1 MSQSDN
7 LTEAELRRRLAEAEA
22 ALAALR
28 SGKADTLIGD
38 AGPLLFQLKSAVEVQ
53 MQAQEALQAALKRSQ
68 RQQEAVATLAVSPA
82 IVAGDLASAV
92 EQITELAARVMG
104 VERMGVWLFDQQGDE
119 LRCVDLYESSLNRH
133 SAGAVL
139 RRHEYQ
145 REFDALFTA
154 RYVDADDPLTD
165 PRTAGYVDGYL
176 KPLGITSMLDAVIS
190 ARGRNLGVLCFEHV
204 NQPHHWEPDEI
215 AFACQISD
223 QIALLLLN
231 RERKQAEA
239 ALRREHTLVERITSA
254 SPAGI
259 TVVDRHG
266 QITFANPQAE
276 KILGLTKEA
285 ITQRTY
291 NAPAWRIT
299 ALDGGPFPDEELP
312 FRRVMATRKPVT
324 DIRHAIEWP
333 DGRRVLL
340 SINGAP
346 LLDASG
352 ELEGAVFTVSDIT
365 EQLQAEALLACQTKV
380 LELIATGASLA
391 TTLTR
396 LIQEVEALHP
406 GLLGSVL
413 LLDKDGVHLRHGA
426 APSLPEAY
434 NRAIDGLVIGPNV
447 GSCGTAVFRGEAVVV
462 EDIATDPLWKD
473 YRELAMAHGL
483 RACWSTPI
491 FDEQRRVLG
500 TFAIYYRKPGR
511 PAPEHLRWVEMAT
524 HLAAVAIQKLREE
537 AALRESE
544 RRLAT
549 LMANLPGMAYRC
561 ANQPQWPMEFVSEG
575 CAGLTGWSASALLQN
590 RPAFGELIVEADR
603 QFVWD
608 TVQRALAARRPY
620 ELTYRIRT
628 ADGQLRWVW
637 ERGCGVFAPD
647 GSLLFLEGF
656 ITDITERK
664 QAEDRIRRLAAFPEL
679 NPNPV
684 LEFAADGSLTYH
696 NPAAQELV
704 RRSGARDLQEIMPP
718 NSDQIIRECLASGR
732 PCLRLEVRCGER
744 TISWSFY
751 PIEQLGVVHAYAG
764 DITERKQAEVAQARL
779 ATAIEQ
785 AAEAVVI
792 TDTQGTI
799 QYVNPAFEKVTGYSR
814 EEAIGR
820 NLRFL
825 KSGKH
830 DTEFYQRLWAVLT
843 RGEVWRGHFVNKRK
857 DGTLYEEEATIS
869 PVRDAA
875 GRIIHYVAVKRDV
888 THETQLEAQL
898 LQAQK
903 MEAIGRLAGG
913 VAHDFNNILAVI
925 LMQTEFLLMSVDLSE
940 GVRDGVQQVRTAA
953 ERAANLTRQ
962 LLLFSRRQVMQA
974 RDLDLNEVVT
984 NLAKMLQRIIGE
996 DVRLELHLHPTPL
1009 MTHADAGML
1018 DQVLMNLAVN
1028 TRDAMPKGGRLII
1041 ETTARE
1047 FSPEEAAAL
1056 PDVKPG
1062 HYVGL
1067 RVSDTG
1073 CGIPPEILPRIF
1085 EPFFTTK
1092 EQGKGTGLGL
1102 ATVFG
1107 IVKQH
1112 GGSIQVA
1119 SEPGRGTTFEVYIPA
1134 LPAGSTQATAA
1145 ESRTPP
1151 RGGTETILL
1160 VEDEP
1165 DVRQV
1170 TRVIL
1175 EVHGYRVLEA
1185 SDGRQALELWQ
1196 QHRETIQL
1204 LFTDMVM
1211 PEGMSGR
1218 ELSQRLRADRPQLKV
1233 LYTSGYSAELAG
1245 QELPPGASFLQKP
1258 CSAELLLETVRR
1270 CLDAP
1275 SEAPLI

>member
-38 AGPLLFQLKSAVEVQ
+38 AGPLLFQLKSAVE
-53 MQAQEALQAALKRSQ
+53 E
-68 RQQEAVATLAVSPA
+68 
-82 IVAGDLASAV
+82 
-92 EQITELAARVMG
+92 
-104 VERMGVWLFDQQGDE
+104 
-119 LRCVDLYESSLNRH
+119 
-133 SAGAVL
+133 
-139 RRHEYQ
+139 
-145 REFDALFTA
+145 
-154 RYVDADDPLTD
+154 
-165 PRTAGYVDGYL
+165 
-176 KPLGITSMLDAVIS
+176 
-190 ARGRNLGVLCFEHV
+190 
-204 NQPHHWEPDEI
+204 
-215 AFACQISD
+215 
-223 QIALLLLN
+223 
-231 RERKQAEA
+231 RERAEA
-239 ALRREHTLVERITSA
+239 ALRREHTLLERITSS

-285 ITQRTY
+285 ITKRTY
-291 NAPAWRIT
+291 NDPAWHIT
-299 ALDGGPFPDEELP
+299 ALDGGPLPDEELP

-324 DIRHAIEWP
+324 GIRHAIEWP

-352 ELEGAVFTVSDIT
+352 ELEGAVFTMSDIT

-396 LIQEVEALHP
+396 LIEEVEALHP

-561 ANQPQWPMEFVSEG
+561 ANQPHWPMEFVSEG
-575 CAGLTGWSASALLQN
+575 CAGLTGWPASALLQN

-764 DITERKQAEVAQARL
+764 DITERKQAEEALRESEARFRRLFENSLVGIYRTTPDGRILLANPTLVKMLRFPSFQALAQLNLEKDGFHPQYPRRLFKEAIERDGVVRGMESAWTCADGTTIYVRESAQAVRGPDGRIEYYEGVVEDITERKQAEVAQARL

-785 AAEAVVI
+785 AAEAVLI

-820 NLRFL
+820 NPRFL

-888 THETQLEAQL
+888 TREAQLEAQL

-962 LLLFSRRQVMQA
+962 LLAFSRRQVMQA

-1028 TRDAMPKGGRLII
+1028 ARDAMPKGGRLII

-1112 GGSIQVA
+1112 GGNIQVA
-1119 SEPGRGTTFEVYIPA
+1119 SEPGRGTTFEIYIPA
-1134 LPAGSTQATAA
+1134 LPSGSTQATAA

-1185 SDGRQALELWQ
+1185 SDGHQALELWQ

-1204 LFTDMVM
+1204 LFTDIVM

-1258 CSAELLLETVRR
+1258 CSAELLLETVLR

>member
-1 MSQSDN
+1 MNQSDN

-38 AGPLLFQLKSAVEVQ
+38 AGPLLFQLKSAVE
-53 MQAQEALQAALKRSQ
+53 AQ
-68 RQQEAVATLAVSPA
+68 
-82 IVAGDLASAV
+82 
-92 EQITELAARVMG
+92 
-104 VERMGVWLFDQQGDE
+104 
-119 LRCVDLYESSLNRH
+119 
-133 SAGAVL
+133 
-139 RRHEYQ
+139 
-145 REFDALFTA
+145 
-154 RYVDADDPLTD
+154 
-165 PRTAGYVDGYL
+165 
-176 KPLGITSMLDAVIS
+176 
-190 ARGRNLGVLCFEHV
+190 
-204 NQPHHWEPDEI
+204 
-215 AFACQISD
+215 
-223 QIALLLLN
+223 
-231 RERKQAEA
+231 KQAEE
-239 ALRREHTLVERITSA
+239 ALRREHTLLERITSA

-312 FRRVMATRKPVT
+312 FRRVMATLKPVT

-365 EQLQAEALLACQTKV
+365 EQLQAEA
-380 LELIATGASLA
+380 
-391 TTLTR
+391 
-396 LIQEVEALHP
+396 
-406 GLLGSVL
+406 
-413 LLDKDGVHLRHGA
+413 
-426 APSLPEAY
+426 
-434 NRAIDGLVIGPNV
+434 
-447 GSCGTAVFRGEAVVV
+447 
-462 EDIATDPLWKD
+462 
-473 YRELAMAHGL
+473 
-483 RACWSTPI
+483 
-491 FDEQRRVLG
+491 
-500 TFAIYYRKPGR
+500 
-511 PAPEHLRWVEMAT
+511 
-524 HLAAVAIQKLREE
+524 
-537 AALRESE
+537 ALRENE
-544 RRLAT
+544 AKLAAILRST
-549 LMANLPGMAYRC
+549 DNGILVVS
-561 ANQPQWPMEFVSEG
+561 PQGKVISLNPRFAEMWRIPDK
-575 CAGLTGWSASALLQN
+575 LLQTGGHEVLLRYVMDQLETPN
-590 RPAFGELIVEADR
+590 EFLQKVQQLYQSDEESFDIIRFKDGRVFERYTNIVKHEE
-603 QFVWD
+603 
-608 TVQRALAARRPY
+608 QRIGRLWSFR
-620 ELTYRIRT
+620 
-628 ADGQLRWVW
+628 DV
-637 ERGCGVFAPD
+637 
-647 GSLLFLEGF
+647 
-656 ITDITERK
+656 TERK
-664 QAEDRIRRLAAFPEL
+664 QAEDRIRQLAAFPEL

-704 RRSGARDLQEIMPP
+704 RRSGARDLQELMPP

-785 AAEAVVI
+785 AAEAVMI
-792 TDTQGTI
+792 ADTQGTL

-820 NLRFL
+820 NPRFL

-888 THETQLEAQL
+888 TREAQLEAQL

-1028 TRDAMPKGGRLII
+1028 ARDAMPKGGRLII

-1119 SEPGRGTTFEVYIPA
+1119 SELGRGTTFEVYIPA
-1134 LPAGSTQATAA
+1134 LPSGSTQATAA

-1185 SDGRQALELWQ
+1185 SDGHQALELWQ